1 MHVLYF
7 HQYFTTPSTA
17 GGTRS
22 YEMARQLIARGH
34 KVTMVCARQAK
45 DALELPGNPKDP
57 VCEGDL
63 DGIRVI
69 QFNLAYSNYMS
80 ASQRALVFMRFALRS
95 VGLALRMDYDL
106 AFATST
112 PLTAGIPGIFARL
125 LRGKPFVFEVRDL
138 WPELPRALGAVT
150 NPLVLA
156 GMSVLEWMSYRAA
169 SACIALAP
177 GIRNGIARRS
187 PKGRAITVIPNGC
200 DLDLFRPGRRED
212 LDLPGVRPADCV
224 AVFTGAHGM
233 ANGLDAVLNAANAL
247 LHRGRKDIVLV
258 FIGDGKLKP
267 ALVARSQAE
276 GLVNCRFFDPM
287 PKNQLNSVVSC
298 CDIGLMILEDVPAFY
313 YGTSPN
319 KFFDYISSGLPVL
332 NNYPGWLAD
341 LIGEHRCGIA
351 VPPRSP
357 EAFADALCKL
367 ADDPAIRREYGQ
379 NARRLAES
387 MFSRDRLA
395 TEFVDCLEDVYE
407 QSRNVK
413 K

>member
-22 YEMARQLIARGH
+22 YEMARQLIERGH
-34 KVTMVCARQAK
+34 TVTMVCARQGRH
-45 DALELPGNPKDP
+45 ALDLPGKPQDK
-57 VCEGDL
+57 VRQGEI

-69 QFNLAYSNYMS
+69 QFNLEYSNYLS
-80 ASQRALVFMRFALRS
+80 LPQRAWIFLLFAMRS
-95 VGLALRMDYDL
+95 VGLSLRLNYDL
-106 AFATST
+106 VFATST
-112 PLTAGIPGIFARL
+112 PLTAGIPGIFARI

-138 WPELPRALGAVT
+138 WPELPKAMGVVK

-156 GMSVLEWMSYRAA
+156 GMSALEWLSYRAA

-177 GIRNGIARRS
+177 GIEKGIARRS
-187 PKGRAITVIPNGC
+187 PKNRAIAVIPNGC
-200 DLDLFRPGRRED
+200 DLDLFRPGRRD
-212 LDLPGVRPADCV
+212 NLDLPGIRPTDCV

-233 ANGLDAVLNAANAL
+233 ANGLDAVLDAAHVL
-247 LHRGRKDIVLV
+247 LRRGRRDIVLA

-267 ALVARSQAE
+267 ALVARAEKE
-276 GLVNCRFFDPM
+276 GLTNCLFLDPM
-287 PKNQLNSVVSC
+287 PKNKLNQVVSC
-298 CDIGLMILEDVPAFY
+298 CDVGMMILDDVPAFY

-332 NNYPGWLAD
+332 NNYPGWLAE

-351 VPPRSP
+351 VPPRNP
-357 EAFADALCKL
+357 EAFADALCEL
-367 ADDPAIRREYGQ
+367 ADNPDLRREYGR
-379 NARRLAES
+379 NARLLAEQ

-395 TEFVDCLEDVYE
+395 NQFVDWLEKVHRE
-407 QSRNVK
+407 WQK
-413 K
+413 KAA

>member
-1 MHVLYF
+1 
-7 HQYFTTPSTA
+7 
-17 GGTRS
+17 
-22 YEMARQLIARGH
+22 MARQLIARGH
-34 KVTMVCARQAK
+34 KVTMVCAKQGK
-45 DALELPGNPKDP
+45 GGLDLSGNPEAP
-57 VCEGDL
+57 MHEGMI

-69 QFNLAYSNYMS
+69 QFNLEYSNYMS
-80 ASQRALVFMRFALRS
+80 LPRRALIFLRFALRS

-106 AFATST
+106 LFATTT

-138 WPELPRALGAVT
+138 WPELPRAMGVVT

-156 GMSVLEWMSYRAA
+156 SMSALEWTSYRTA

-177 GIRNGIARRS
+177 GIKEGIARRS
-187 PKGRAITVIPNGC
+187 PKNRAIAIIPNGC

-212 LDLPGVRPADCV
+212 LDLPGCRPTDCV
-224 AVFTGAHGM
+224 AVFTGAHGI
-233 ANGLDAVLNAANAL
+233 ANGLAAVLDAAGVL
-247 LHRGRKDIVLV
+247 LRRGRKDIIIA

-267 ALVARSQAE
+267 ALAARAQSE
-276 GLVNCRFFDPM
+276 VLENCRFIDPM
-287 PKNQLNSVVSC
+287 PKNQLNRVVSC
-298 CDIGLMILEDVPAFY
+298 CDIGLMILDDVPAFY

-351 VPPRSP
+351 VPPRDP

-367 ADDPAIRREYGQ
+367 ADDPGLDRECGQ
-379 NARRLAES
+379 NARRLAEN

-395 TEFVDCLEDVYE
+395 TEFVDWLEDVYRK
-407 QSRNVK
+407 SRNDQK
-413 K
+413 